1 MVVPRNRLLTIALTC
16 ATVGLLGAAY
26 VFGCR
31 VRSAPA
37 PDHITLFVTGD
48 SRGYLEPCGCRRDQ
62 AGGLSG
68 RATLIGSKK
77 PAERLVL
84 DVGNLTSGGRP
95 YEILKLGYMME
106 GMSTI
111 GYDAV

>member
-1 MVVPRNRLLTIALTC
+1 MALILALASVALLTT
-16 ATVGLLGAAY
+16 AY
-26 VFGCR
+26 LVGCR
-31 VRSAPA
+31 RIGSST
-37 PDHITLFVTGD
+37 PDHLTLFVTGD

-68 RATLIGSKK
+68 RATLIAARK

-95 YEILKLGYMME
+95 YELLKLHYLME
-106 GMSTI
+106 GMAEI
-111 GYDAV
+111 GYDAVNL